1 MIFGYIDPGQGS
13 MLIQA
18 VLAGLL
24 AVPFILRSQ
33 IARVVARVRTLRR
46 SRSESVER

>member
-1 MIFGYIDPGQGS
+1 MTFGYIDPGQGS
-13 MLIQA
+13 ILIQA

-33 IARVVARVRTLRR
+33 IAGVVSRVRTLRR
-46 SRSESVER
+46 SRGESAER

>member
-1 MIFGYIDPGQGS
+1 MTFGYIDPGQGS
-13 MLIQA
+13 LLIQA

-33 IARVVARVRTLRR
+33 LARVVSRVRTLRR
-46 SRSESVER
+46 PRGGSVER